1 MKTETEKQIYKKPL
15 YEYRQEAE
23 RALRTIENLFGSNPW
38 HEHQKIVGF
47 LQGYIAGMNFAERQ
61 IEADIFA
68 RENEAEK

>member
-47 LQGYIAGMNFAERQ
+47 LQGYIAGMNFAEAQ
-61 IEADIFA
+61 IEAEKMRPRNDIS
-68 RENEAEK
+68 